1 MEKPSL
7 ERSEGQSSTGIATH
21 ILAAQLRPC
30 PPLCQRW
37 NATDGDIYC
46 RLCWRDFTH
55 PKPLRIAEGR
65 A

>member
-1 MEKPSL
+1 MEKPPL
-7 ERSEGQSSTGIATH
+7 RQSEGKSSTGSATC
-21 ILAAQLRPC
+21 ILADQLC
-30 PPLCQRW
+30 PNAPLCQRW
-37 NATDGDIYC
+37 NATDGGTYC